1 MKQDIATLAS
11 TTMRVSFAILA
22 LTAAMATEATDVAA
36 QSTPFADCGKEC
48 YQCGPGGLQM
58 EGRGSSPTGA
68 YDMNCPDEPS
78 NTCSRDACSSAF
90 MSVAEVGPGDLEVL
104 ATLRDAPLEALPA
117 LIARYGSRLLLHD
130 SRRLVAIRGTSCGS
144 GSVTGLVFL
153 SRDKIRALTRLPVRR
168 LEAFVQFTG

>member
-104 ATLRDAPLEALPA
+104 ATLRDAPLVSRIGNSFAVAFEGFQNVVCGLRPDEGLGVLVVDGQVVLDGLP
-117 LIARYGSRLLLHD
+117 RVPGCFGSFR
-130 SRRLVAIRGTSCGS
+130 AGS
-144 GSVTGLVFL
+144 ACS
-153 SRDKIRALTRLPVRR
+153 
-168 LEAFVQFTG
+168 